1 MEAVHNVALKQGPV
15 LEKDLFHDELLR
27 RKVRRSLHRPMVCSV
42 CLQVRD
48 DPMLHRGAPELYL
61 LDEEYG
67 RHPDE
72 VFHSFR
78 YLQRFEHFV
87 VHDQFHL
94 SVLDVRVLAPRT
106 RRSFR
111 WD

>member
-1 MEAVHNVALKQGPV
+1 MTNSFVGKYAG
-15 LEKDLFHDELLR
+15 LFTGR
-27 RKVRRSLHRPMVCSV
+27 RFAPFAFRSAIIRCFTAP
-42 CLQVRD
+42 
-48 DPMLHRGAPELYL
+48 RGAPKLYL
-61 LDEEYG
+61 LDEEYE